1 MHKGRRFGTVL
12 LAAATL
18 ATFGS
23 TVAIS
28 ALPAPALT
36 FTTLGTN
43 SGPIPNPARS
53 EPASFVRYGDQA
65 ILVDIGDGAAEQ
77 LAKAGVTIGQ
87 VQTIIISHLHFDH
100 TGGLFAFLSLRY
112 QGHDVGP
119 LTIYGPP
126 GTKLTVDGLLAAM
139 NPGVE
144 VSGAMGGNADVSSA
158 GIKVVELASGS
169 KVSIGQITV
178 TATENTHFIKLKFK
192 GSEATR
198 PLSLSYRFDAAN
210 RSILFT
216 GDTGPSQNV
225 EQLCKGADLLVS
237 EIMDPVAALDRIKQ
251 KRPDL
256 PAAFWP
262 VIEAHY
268 RKEHLA
274 PNEVGLLAE
283 QCGARALVLTHNS
296 IEPSRLTAAREAIAA
311 HYKGPI
317 TFANDLQVF

>member
-1 MHKGRRFGTVL
+1 MHKGRRSGTLL
-12 LAAATL
+12 LAAVTL
-18 ATFGS
+18 ATFVP
-23 TVAIS
+23 TTAIS
-28 ALPAPALT
+28 APPPPALT

-53 EPASFVRYGDQA
+53 EPASLVRYGDQA
-65 ILVDIGDGAAEQ
+65 VLVDVGDGAAEQ

-87 VQTIIISHLHFDH
+87 VQTIMLSHLHFDH

-112 QGHDVGP
+112 QGHDLGP

-139 NPGVE
+139 KPGVE
-144 VSGAMGGNADVSSA
+144 VSGAMGGNVDVSSA
-158 GIKVVELASGS
+158 GIKVVELAGGS
-169 KVSIGQITV
+169 KVSIGQVVV
-178 TATENTHFIKLKFK
+178 TATENTHFINIKYS
-192 GSEATR
+192 GPEATR
-198 PLSLSYRFDAAN
+198 PLSLSYRFDAPS

-216 GDTGPSQNV
+216 GDTGPSRNV
-225 EQLCKGADLLVS
+225 EQLCKGVDLLVS
-237 EIMDPVAALDRIKQ
+237 EIMDPVAALDRLKQ

-262 VIEAHY
+262 AIDAHF
-268 RKEHLA
+268 RGEHLA

-283 QCGARALVLTHNS
+283 RCGPKALVLTHNA
-296 IEPSRLTAAREAIAA
+296 IEPSGLSAAREAIAA